1 MTLTTSSSE
10 ILKQDSRGRVRYTKQ
25 KREQLLQEFDKSGLS
40 GAKFAAMVGVTY
52 STFAGWCSRR
62 AKAGAKSSSSKAAP
76 VEWLEAVV
84 AAKQPTPLEKSTS
97 LLLTLPSGAQIEI
110 ASPTQIH
117 LAAELLRQLEKRPC

>member
-10 ILKQDSRGRVRYTKQ
+10 ILKQDSKGRVRYTNQ

-62 AKAGAKSSSSKAAP
+62 AKAGSKSSPPKAAP

-84 AAKQPTPLEKSTS
+84 APKQPSSSEKSAS
-97 LLLTLPSGAQIEI
+97 LIVSLPSGARIEI
-110 ASPTQIH
+110 PSPH
-117 LAAELLRQLEKRPC
+117 HVSLAAELLRHLEKRPC